1 MGSCWTRCCGDDAV
15 GPGENYPRYRPL
27 VSPGRSPQNESR
39 NPSLR
44 RTLVHDRVEHVSD
57 IAGAPVDKKWYHGAI
72 TDDQA
77 SERLIGAHPENGS
90 YLVYDDPKHAG
101 QYILVVY
108 KKQEVHRWGIKRRR
122 DGMYILGDDCPGAI
136 AHETVR
142 LLIKYHRGVNG
153 KPIKLAGGGVVR
165 LTKSYVYID
174 DK

>member
-1 MGSCWTRCCGDDAV
+1 MGSCWTRCCGDDA
-15 GPGENYPRYRPL
+15 ETQPL
-27 VSPGRSPQNESR
+27 FPSPPPESR
-39 NPSLR
+39 RTSGR

-57 IAGAPVDKKWYHGAI
+57 VAGAPVDKKWYHGAI
-72 TDDQA
+72 TDEQA
-77 SERLIGAHPENGS
+77 SNRLIQVRPPPENGT

-108 KKQEVHRWGIKRRR
+108 KEQEVHRWGIRRRR

-142 LLIKYHRGVNG
+142 KLIKYHRGVNG
-153 KPIKLAGGGVVR
+153 KPIKLVGGGVVR